1 MRRFESVLAS
11 DADRDAVTDRLR
23 DAAGEGRLQ
32 SEELEERVDAALHA
46 RTYGELRRLV
56 ADLPRDGKE
65 PWLRPRMRTTGVA
78 RSVLLAGG
86 LATAA
91 LVALVLVALVVL
103 LVLAVAAVAAAWCA
117 AVVILWLVRSR
128 SRRLARGPM
137 WRHQARARHIRRPRT
152 TGFL

>member
-1 MRRFESVLAS
+1 MLAS

-32 SEELEERVDAALHA
+32 SEELEERVDAALRA

-91 LVALVLVALVVL
+91 LVAVVLVALVVL

-128 SRRLARGPM
+128 SRRLASGPM

>member
-1 MRRFESVLAS
+1 MRRFKSVLAS

-32 SEELEERVDAALHA
+32 SEELEERVDAALRA

-91 LVALVLVALVVL
+91 LVAVVLVALFVL

-137 WRHQARARHIRRPRT
+137 WRHQARARHVRRPRT

>member
-32 SEELEERVDAALHA
+32 SEELEERVDAALRA

-91 LVALVLVALVVL
+91 LVAVVLVALVVL

-128 SRRLARGPM
+128 SRRLAGAPM
-137 WRHQARARHIRRPRT
+137 WRHHARARHIRRPRT

>member
-1 MRRFESVLAS
+1 MLAS

-32 SEELEERVDAALHA
+32 SEELEERVDAALRA

-91 LVALVLVALVVL
+91 LVAVVLVALVVL
-103 LVLAVAAVAAAWCA
+103 LALAVAAVAAAWCA

>member
-1 MRRFESVLAS
+1 MLAS

-32 SEELEERVDAALHA
+32 SEELEERVDAALRA

-78 RSVLLAGG
+78 RSVPLAGG

-91 LVALVLVALVVL
+91 LVAVVLVALVVL